1 MSYVYIPHPPNVNL
15 YTTTQELNHDE
26 NYYAST
32 LQAFKV
38 FKLPEP
44 RPNPRVLVSSL
55 DHLRRGYVPFTHNKE
70 MGIEVQSGGI
80 NPLEVNDLVIPVYRI
95 EANRNSLGDLSNLAL
110 APTELELEITGT
122 QPSVHFGD
130 LSDTDDDVSSAHTQ
144 QQHPSPFLSQS
155 LIPLGATALAL
166 ARNEPAPKRAKRAPP
181 PQKPKPKQ
189 KARSSNKKLAT
200 STLEPKGKVAAR
212 RTRSSGPITSPA
224 PEPEDE
230 DEDGG
235 SEYEDV
241 PVGPSRKRGRRAPPQ
256 AEQDGEEKQ
265 TGSGSTATTVLGD
278 PQNRVEADSASASTI
293 NVAINADSGPST
305 AAMTTIVEVVGRT
318 VQKVEITLKNGR
330 WRCPYDGCSHTSD
343 KSHDMGR
350 HLAKLD
356 HRKKDLECKRCKT
369 TFTRPDALKRH
380 VKSRCTMRR

>member
-1 MSYVYIPHPPNVNL
+1 M
-15 YTTTQELNHDE
+15 
-26 NYYAST
+26 
-32 LQAFKV
+32 
-38 FKLPEP
+38 
-44 RPNPRVLVSSL
+44 
-55 DHLRRGYVPFTHNKE
+55 
-70 MGIEVQSGGI
+70 
-80 NPLEVNDLVIPVYRI
+80 
-95 EANRNSLGDLSNLAL
+95 
-110 APTELELEITGT
+110 
-122 QPSVHFGD
+122 
-130 LSDTDDDVSSAHTQ
+130 
-144 QQHPSPFLSQS
+144 
-155 LIPLGATALAL
+155 
-166 ARNEPAPKRAKRAPP
+166 
-181 PQKPKPKQ
+181 
-189 KARSSNKKLAT
+189 AT